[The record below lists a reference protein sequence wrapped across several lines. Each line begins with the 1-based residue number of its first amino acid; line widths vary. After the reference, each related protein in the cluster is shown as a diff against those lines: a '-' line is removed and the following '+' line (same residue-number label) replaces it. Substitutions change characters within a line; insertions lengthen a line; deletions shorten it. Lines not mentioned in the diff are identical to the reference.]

1 MSDKNYSQQQLWRT
15 DIKDWRKLSKET
27 ADFIFAQAETLLK
40 ETLDTANSITV
51 RAERIITLQVPLV
64 VALLAYIF
72 NNLKDIS
79 SFLPLTALLCALV
92 IISSIAACYNNF
104 KKNEIDVPG
113 EYPKNILTSRL
124 IENKFDDKEQ
134 YLNMVINQCENL
146 QLRIDKNDK
155 LNILRLKRNMRSLN
169 IFIFGLI
176 LCPIV
181 GYLASVYL
189 GQRF

>member
-1 MSDKNYSQQQLWRT
+1 MAVEKNIPSQNWKT
-15 DIKDWRKLSKET
+15 DIKDWRKLSKDT
-27 ADFIFAQAETLLK
+27 ADFILAQAETLLK

-51 RAERIITLQVPLV
+51 RAERIITLQVPLLV
-64 VALLAYIF
+64 GLLVYIF

-79 SFLPLTALLCALV
+79 HFLPLTAVLCATV

-113 EYPKNILTSRL
+113 EYPKNILSSRL
-124 IENKFDDKEQ
+124 IENKFDEKEQ
-134 YLNMVINQCENL
+134 YLNMVINQCENF

-155 LNILRLKRNMRSLN
+155 LNVLRMKRNMRSLN
-169 IFIFGLI
+169 IFIFGLT
-176 LCPIV
+176 LCPVV

-189 GQRF
+189 EQHS